1 MTDVNKDASTD
12 VNKGKAEQVKVRGRN
27 IHSTITQIVETY
39 NASNGWAVK
48 KVNNGLMNSL
58 EVYLERNT
66 LQGKDGKVIN
76 TESTESTE
84 SNEVDDVETQKA
96 QAEAPKEPKPS
107 TEDTST
113 KVVTP
118 KPKQTARSKSK

>member
-39 NASNGWAVK
+39 NASNGWSIK

-66 LQGKDGKVIN
+66 LQGKDGE
-76 TESTESTE
+76 ESK
-84 SNEVDDVETQKA
+84 EVDDVKTQKA
-96 QAEAPKEPKPS
+96 QAETPKEPKPS

-113 KVVTP
+113 KVATP
-118 KPKQTARSKSK
+118 KPKQATRSKSK